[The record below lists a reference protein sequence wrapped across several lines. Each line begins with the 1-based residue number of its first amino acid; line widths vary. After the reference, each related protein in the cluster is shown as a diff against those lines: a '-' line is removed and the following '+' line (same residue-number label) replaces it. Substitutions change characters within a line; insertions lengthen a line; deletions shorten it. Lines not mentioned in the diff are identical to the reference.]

1 MINSK
6 AISKTIVVIAVIV
19 IAIAVAVVA
28 LLPISGPTPTPTTTT
43 LITSTPTTPKSPT
56 PTPTTT
62 TTPLIQPIANFK
74 IGAYAEYI
82 MRVSEDSTSME
93 GKYRLSVDGEE
104 NYKGN
109 LCWLLSITIIQEDM
123 KMVTTWWITKTEYE
137 AVHGRMQMYM
147 NDRLVMQQ
155 EFDPEKKPPEAGEE
169 PEPIDVNYAT
179 GYETI
184 TVPAGT
190 FINCIRVEVMETEG
204 SVVKTWV
211 HSSVPIW
218 GLVKTEAYDKGELV
232 MTMELVSY
240 GR

>member
-28 LLPISGPTPTPTTTT
+28 LLPISGPTPTPTPTPT
-43 LITSTPTTPKSPT
+43 TSTPTTPESPT
-56 PTPTTT
+56 PTP

-137 AVHGRMQMYM
+137 VVHGRMQMYM

-155 EFDPEKKPPEAGEE
+155 EFDPGEKPPEAREE
-169 PEPIDVNYAT
+169 PKPIDVNYAT

-190 FINCIRVEVMETEG
+190 FINCIRVEVMEAEG
-204 SVVKTWV
+204 GIVKTWA

-218 GLVKTEAYDKGELV
+218 GLVKTEVYDKGELV

-240 GR
+240 GS